1 MLLWILPIFAGY
13 KYWGRWR
20 QQQQVLLE
28 QEISRAAARKALVAA
43 EAREAA
49 QTWGPGSAAGLSA
62 YHQGKSPQA
71 KHRHAGEESSAAA
84 ACLAQNSDATCSG
97 PTISSSGP
105 SNQSESSQDLL
116 SDAAAASQSAATT
129 GSADVIAP
137 SISAEATAINQD
149 TVPLNPA
156 TDVRSPAHHEV
167 SHLVRDIVAK
177 AAHTESSVEAN
188 LAADPKLTSKPD
200 PASETTGALAA
211 ASEAGSHSLSQPESE
226 TPVTPGVEPLDQN
239 TSSSAGQAAAPVE
252 PPQDNST
259 LANDVTPQS
268 LAASTAAEHSDGGRS
283 NAPSPAM
290 GAPASH
296 AAAPAALS
304 SSPQRADTTPVTA
317 NAGAAAAEPDDDPVT
332 IDSAL
337 AAGSHAASNADA
349 HARDTSPSAEAGNSA
364 KSAATEHDDGTGIN
378 TSPPPPAPSAHA
390 PVAVTPRLP
399 EASDI
404 APSSSR
410 SAEGQAQDTT
420 PEPSPLW
427 APKSRA
433 AKRRG
438 RRQGGRPQVTPDQD
452 AGPKVLSAQEHAP
465 DGDLPAEF
473 SAASHPRH
481 TGSSIGA
488 ASTRGKGLIA
498 QGQAQSSPSS
508 KDVSPQDASK
518 NTTRSAV
525 KKRSPPRSQNATPS
539 KRSPSKKSL
548 GRRPSNHAPDA
559 SASPKELPLVR
570 KAPVMLSVP
579 SGREHFAA
587 QSQQQQQQSNAVDSR
602 MLALQ
607 EHATPSASAEH
618 ALLVNSPHARTVQS
632 KGTPMQEPDA
642 TKTSATL
649 GSEGLMVA
657 EPASGHRSSPS
668 RDADGRAEPPQLA
681 SEVLDLQDETRNAP
695 ASSPVSHDAL
705 KAHHGAGYAS
715 EEGCAQELPPQG
727 QHGFTHPFA
736 FRHSPTSPRS
746 HNQEADIIM
755 TPDFSGLLQ
764 IAPSSM
770 KGPSGQDL
778 TGDQHLTAQPLS
790 QRATH
795 ATHLVQP
802 MTAVPAAM
810 VSAQTAAPTYFQ
822 RDAPVPRPPSQHRV
836 AEPDVVDRALSPTQQ
851 LQGWC
856 AHESGGAVQPPTTAQ
871 KLSFNSGRGQENF
884 APQQQQG
891 SDDTAHIRSFQDIVG
906 RGDLERRPAETLNL
920 PHLKV
925 MESFLQRHEQ
935 EQGRLQDYSPLQSEA
950 PILHRHLVSPAPT
963 DSPRIG
969 AHFGSHQM
977 ATVAAVRKPQPLH
990 IPVTQ
995 SPTHSHASTTSQT
1008 LGPSHSNTGRP
1019 ARQLAIHTHP
1029 SLAPSAST
1037 FDIPLPQGSSPV
1049 SVSSSRASSSTLTP
1063 EGFGRDRSVGFGRE
1077 GGVTPRTASVSHMMR
1092 AMSNPMRGNNPA
1104 GSPSKA
1110 SQDGSLPGHLARGNE
1125 VTSKAPGRPQLK
1137 LPLKLP
1143 LPVPAYVQGAST
1155 DRQNLT
1161 AQELAW
1167 LATMPNS
1174 ARSAPK
1180 TKTSLSKL
1188 VPKKSWIPG
1197 VSSKKQRGGPGSE
1210 ASDTPR
1216 HFDQGPPSESP
1227 YGNPDIWSSDG
1238 WKGPLDTARSDFSSI
1253 PSDTSSPRQWDME
1266 PAGGQST
1273 AAAPSGLRRSS
1284 SMRKALKSALS
1295 FKGSHKEADGGAETP
1310 RDAPSKRT
1318 SSFSSMLTP
1327 RLSFSR
1333 SSKKSKEAKSKLQQ
1347 DTPSASAV

>member
-1 MLLWILPIFAGY
+1 MVLPDNPNTMTLEKLLLQYDQHGDGLNPSVVQLAQECHRIYYGLVRILCAEGRGATSLPDRLERLAVELSNSVQGPMVPLPAGSTRRSHGIYNGKLVIRKFLGSSMELGTVIGLGPNGIFQRVRYTNGHQEELEDHEVLESIALREPGPILEMGRAGQELIYRRGSFVEVVIRRTEADSRILGSRICCRIEDLFTVVSTGQRYAVIRKFLSGQQLEDCATTQLRLLPTQTALFAKWAEQLASEAFIERMLRKRANFNVDTNLSMPEESFRALFLHSGLAELTEGFQYNSRAQARFPVVATPRSGTTCKLEVDTNILLCFTPGPKLGTSEPMDGSLRVRSARSRQNIRLFHFLIDYSLGY
-13 KYWGRWR
+13 LPCSAK
-20 QQQQVLLE
+20 VLLE

-105 SNQSESSQDLL
+105 SNQ
-116 SDAAAASQSAATT
+116 
-129 GSADVIAP
+129 
-137 SISAEATAINQD
+137 
-149 TVPLNPA
+149 
-156 TDVRSPAHHEV
+156 
-167 SHLVRDIVAK
+167 
-177 AAHTESSVEAN
+177 
-188 LAADPKLTSKPD
+188 
-200 PASETTGALAA
+200 
-211 ASEAGSHSLSQPESE
+211 
-226 TPVTPGVEPLDQN
+226 
-239 TSSSAGQAAAPVE
+239 
-252 PPQDNST
+252 
-259 LANDVTPQS
+259 
-268 LAASTAAEHSDGGRS
+268 
-283 NAPSPAM
+283 
-290 GAPASH
+290 
-296 AAAPAALS
+296 
-304 SSPQRADTTPVTA
+304 
-317 NAGAAAAEPDDDPVT
+317 
-332 IDSAL
+332 
-337 AAGSHAASNADA
+337 
-349 HARDTSPSAEAGNSA
+349 
-364 KSAATEHDDGTGIN
+364 
-378 TSPPPPAPSAHA
+378 
-390 PVAVTPRLP
+390 
-399 EASDI
+399 
-404 APSSSR
+404 
-410 SAEGQAQDTT
+410 
-420 PEPSPLW
+420 
-427 APKSRA
+427 
-433 AKRRG
+433 
-438 RRQGGRPQVTPDQD
+438 PQVTPDQD

-559 SASPKELPLVR
+559 SASPKELPL
-570 KAPVMLSVP
+570 
-579 SGREHFAA
+579 
-587 QSQQQQQQSNAVDSR
+587 
-602 MLALQ
+602 
-607 EHATPSASAEH
+607 
-618 ALLVNSPHARTVQS
+618 
-632 KGTPMQEPDA
+632 
-642 TKTSATL
+642 
-649 GSEGLMVA
+649 
-657 EPASGHRSSPS
+657 
-668 RDADGRAEPPQLA
+668 
-681 SEVLDLQDETRNAP
+681 DETRNAP

-920 PHLKV
+920 PHLK
-925 MESFLQRHEQ
+925 
-935 EQGRLQDYSPLQSEA
+935 
-950 PILHRHLVSPAPT
+950 
-963 DSPRIG
+963 
-969 AHFGSHQM
+969 
-977 ATVAAVRKPQPLH
+977 
-990 IPVTQ
+990 
-995 SPTHSHASTTSQT
+995 
-1008 LGPSHSNTGRP
+1008 
-1019 ARQLAIHTHP
+1019 
-1029 SLAPSAST
+1029 
-1037 FDIPLPQGSSPV
+1037 
-1049 SVSSSRASSSTLTP
+1049 
-1063 EGFGRDRSVGFGRE
+1063 
-1077 GGVTPRTASVSHMMR
+1077 
-1092 AMSNPMRGNNPA
+1092 
-1104 GSPSKA
+1104 
-1110 SQDGSLPGHLARGNE
+1110 
-1125 VTSKAPGRPQLK
+1125 
-1137 LPLKLP
+1137 
-1143 LPVPAYVQGAST
+1143 GAST

-1333 SSKKSKEAKSKLQQ
+1333 
-1347 DTPSASAV
+1347 